1 MTKSNKGFNI
11 LDYKH
16 SRNANYKTTA
26 DELFLLINNFS
37 EKKELN
43 NFYNYFEE
51 KYKLPEK
58 VVKQTLRQY
67 FANSYE
73 LKSRK
78 FNHKLL
84 FKSIPKYLAL
94 YGSLIYALFFVKI
107 KKNIRNYQLI
117 IDFITS
123 SIEMKRWENLL
134 NLFGPDNV
142 LCVTRQVDLQK
153 DFTDYNFFNKNKF
166 HDIKFVYLLKS
177 IFYEYFFGLWIILKV
192 SFRVRVNLLPISL
205 KVIHDYL
212 TFKSLFEL
220 NKSPFLIQEKH
231 YSSEPIK
238 NHLFKKLGGTASTSI
253 QKNIIANE
261 PIFFY
266 MDFDILFSLGEDGC
280 KRIFEYGG
288 RVDLIKPVGSLF
300 MESIWFDKKKEIKK
314 KFDIAILGINTS
326 NAYERLDSYDKF
338 IDDSYA
344 IYRWAAKLSLQ
355 KPEYN
360 IVVIHHVSAG
370 EDLLQDE
377 ILKNSNIKVL
387 DQNIN
392 SYEIAFS
399 SKIAFT
405 YGSTM
410 GFELNAHDLP
420 TFFID
425 PGFRCMFLPE
435 KGLDYVDC
443 MRVDTYD
450 KFSSLANELLE
461 KDKITNNLV
470 NINSNKLCLN
480 SQNVANKIYN
490 YLINTK
496 KLS

>member
-1 MTKSNKGFNI
+1 MTIKIKGRSI

-16 SRNANYKTTA
+16 SRDVNYKTSA
-26 DELFLLINNFS
+26 DKLFLLINDFS
-37 EKKELN
+37 EKRELD
-43 NFYNYFEE
+43 NFYNYFEK
-51 KYKLPEK
+51 KYELPAV

-67 FANSYE
+67 LANSFE
-73 LKSRK
+73 LKSGI
-78 FNHKLL
+78 FNNRLKL
-84 FKSIPKYLAL
+84 KSIPKSIIL

-107 KKNIRNYQLI
+107 KRKINNYQLI

-123 SIEMKRWENLL
+123 PIEMKRWENLL
-134 NLFGPDNV
+134 NLFGSNNV
-142 LCVTRQVDLQK
+142 LCVTREVDLKK
-153 DFTDYNFFNKNKF
+153 DFTNYNIFNKNKF
-166 HDIKFVYLLKS
+166 HDIKFLYLLKS
-177 IFYEYFFGLWIILKV
+177 IFYEYVLGLWTILKV
-192 SFRVRVNLLPISL
+192 SFRTRVNLLPISL

-220 NKSPFLIQEKH
+220 NKSPYLIQEKH
-231 YSSEPIK
+231 YASEPIK
-238 NHLFKKLGGTASTSI
+238 NYLFKKLGGIASTSI

-266 MDFDILFSLGEDGC
+266 MDLDILFSLGEEGH
-280 KRIFEYGG
+280 KRIYEYGG
-288 RVDLIKPVGSLF
+288 RVDLVKPVGSLY
-300 MESIWFDKKKEIKK
+300 MESMWFDKKKEIKK

-326 NAYERLDSYDKF
+326 NAIERLDSYDKF

-355 KPEYN
+355 NPEYN
-360 IVVIHHVSAG
+360 IVVIHHASAG
-370 EDLLQDE
+370 EDLLHDE

-399 SKIAFT
+399 SKLALT

-410 GFELNAHDLP
+410 GYELNAHDLP

-425 PGFRCMFLPE
+425 PGFRCIFLPE
-435 KGLDYVDC
+435 KGLDYVDSI
-443 MRVDTYD
+443 RVDTYD
-450 KFSSLANELLE
+450 KFSFLINELLE
-461 KDKITNNLV
+461 KGKITNSLV
-470 NINSNKLCLN
+470 KINSNKLCLN
-480 SQNVANKIYN
+480 SQNVANKIHN